1 MVTGLS
7 ARRPCWI
14 PWKDLTV
21 ADKSQKFVDN
31 VPGKYYV
38 DMTCIVCGACEAA
51 APGNFKL
58 ADDGS
63 HDVMFKQPATADED
77 DQCREAMEGC
87 PVGSIG
93 DDGDA

>member
-1 MVTGLS
+1 M
-7 ARRPCWI
+7 
-14 PWKDLTV
+14 
-21 ADKSQKFVDN
+21 ADKSQKFADN

-51 APGNFKL
+51 APSNFKL

-63 HDVMFKQPATADED
+63 HDVMYRQPASADEEE
-77 DQCREAMEGC
+77 QCREAMEGC